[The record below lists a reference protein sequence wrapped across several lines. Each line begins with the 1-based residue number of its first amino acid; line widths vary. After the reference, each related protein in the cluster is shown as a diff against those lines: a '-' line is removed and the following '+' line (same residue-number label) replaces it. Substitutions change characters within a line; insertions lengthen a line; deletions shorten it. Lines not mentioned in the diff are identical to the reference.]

1 MAASPQVPASER
13 VRRIL
18 QDYLGEMLV
27 DGILGAFERAVRSAT
42 AEPSPYT
49 HGVRDGLWKALQ
61 AVCLSDADIGG
72 LEHEIILSIRK
83 PRSHKKA
90 KQAELPEE
98 ETS

>member
-1 MAASPQVPASER
+1 MAAQPQVSASER

-27 DGILGAFERAVRSAT
+27 DGILGAFEAAVKAAVAS
-42 AEPSPYT
+42 PSPHT
-49 HGVRDGLWKALQ
+49 HGVREGLWQALQ

-98 ETS
+98 GTS